1 MTNAAS
7 SPRPTSQDPARPES
21 DGAWRRAL
29 ALFVVILA
37 TAVLQPS
44 LIIAVPFLVLAMV
57 AGVRGG
63 LAFFATLLA
72 MIVVMIGPQD
82 AAWYME
88 RAWALTV
95 GGAFVAVTAFRPEW
109 RLTSRAL
116 AAVGGAAAATGVFL
130 VARSGGW
137 DTVDWL
143 VSDQLRGAYAT
154 WIDMLTIAR
163 QGESVSPAL
172 ASALY
177 RTVEMQITVFPALA
191 ALESMAAIGVAWWLY
206 VRVFTGKDG
215 GLDPVGGFRFND
227 HLVWVMVAALLLVVV
242 RSGDGLTRL
251 GANLAV
257 FMGALYALR
266 GIGVI
271 VFVNGG
277 LSVMGYALFTVGFLL
292 AAPVVIGFTVLFGI
306 ADTWLDLRARVGS
319 VSN

>member
-1 MTNAAS
+1 MSAAPPPQTVS
-7 SPRPTSQDPARPES
+7 PES
-21 DGAWRRAL
+21 AGTDDSGAWRRAF
-29 ALFVVILA
+29 ALFFVVLG

-44 LIIAVPFLVLAMV
+44 LIIAVPFVALAMV

-63 LAFFATLLA
+63 LPFFATLLA
-72 MIVVMIGPQD
+72 MTVVMMGPRD
-82 AAWYME
+82 AAWFME

-95 GGAFVAVTAFRPEW
+95 GGAFVTVTAVRPDW

-116 AAVGGAAAATGVFL
+116 SAVAGATVATGIFL
-130 VARSGGW
+130 LARTGGW
-137 DTVDWL
+137 ETVDWL
-143 VSDQLRGAYAT
+143 VSDRLRTAYVT
-154 WIDMLTIAR
+154 GIDMITVAR
-163 QGESVSPAL
+163 QGEAVPAAL

-177 RTVEMQITVFPALA
+177 RTVEMHIAVFPALA
-191 ALESMAAIGVAWWLY
+191 ALESMAALGVAWWLY
-206 VRVFTGKDG
+206 VRVFTGEDAG
-215 GLDPVGGFRFND
+215 VAPVGRFRFND
-227 HLVWVMVAALLLVVV
+227 HLVWVMVAALLLVVI
-242 RSGDGLTRL
+242 RSGEAVTRV

-271 VFVNGG
+271 TFVSGG
-277 LSVMGYALFTVGFLL
+277 LSLMGYALFTVGFLV

>member
-1 MTNAAS
+1 MSNAAP
-7 SPRPTSQDPARPES
+7 SPRPTSVEPTRTES
-21 DGAWRRAL
+21 AGAWRRAV
-29 ALFVVILA
+29 ALFFVVLG
-37 TAVLQPS
+37 TAVVQPT
-44 LIIAVPFLVLAMV
+44 LIVAVPFVALAMV

-63 LAFFATLLA
+63 TPFFATLLA
-72 MIVVMIGPQD
+72 MVVVMAGSQD
-82 AAWYME
+82 AAWFME

-95 GGAFVAVTAFRPEW
+95 GGTFVAATALRPDW

-116 AAVGGAAAATGVFL
+116 SAVAGAAVVTAVFL
-130 VARSGGW
+130 ALRSGGW
-137 DTVDWL
+137 ETVDWL

-163 QGESVSPAL
+163 QGEAVSPAL

-177 RTVEMQITVFPALA
+177 RTVELQIAVFPALA
-191 ALESMAAIGVAWWLY
+191 ALESMAALGVAWWLY
-206 VRVFTGKDG
+206 VRVFTGEDA
-215 GLDPVGGFRFND
+215 GLDPVGRFRFND

-242 RSGDGLTRL
+242 RSGDVVTRI

-266 GIGVI
+266 GIGVV

-277 LSVMGYALFTVGFLL
+277 LSLLGYALFTVGFLF

-306 ADTWLDLRARVGS
+306 ADTWLDLRARVGP
-319 VSN
+319 VPN